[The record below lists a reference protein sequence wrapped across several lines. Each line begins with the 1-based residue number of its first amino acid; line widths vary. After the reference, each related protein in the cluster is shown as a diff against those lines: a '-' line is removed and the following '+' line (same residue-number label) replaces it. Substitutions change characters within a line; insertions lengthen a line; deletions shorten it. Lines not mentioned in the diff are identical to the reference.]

1 MELLDG
7 QYRIQG
13 IPVAEIAAQFGTPV
27 YVYNADKIVEQ
38 YNRLHSAFKGVE
50 VQLKYA
56 TKALNNISILKLI
69 RQQGAGLD
77 VVSIQEA
84 YLGLKAGFAP
94 SEIMF
99 TPNCVDFEEIQEA
112 ISLGININIDSI
124 SLLEQFGSHYGNTIP
139 CCIRVN
145 PHILA
150 GGNTKIQVGHI
161 DSKFGISIFQMPHVR
176 RVVKT
181 HKLKVTGLHMHSG
194 SDILDSQVFLTAAQV
209 LFDAA
214 SEGFPDLKFLD
225 LGSGF
230 KVAYRQGDVT
240 TNIEELGEKMSATF
254 QNFRKKYGRELKL
267 MFEPGKFLV
276 SESGVF
282 LTKANV
288 IKHTPS
294 AVFVGVNSGLNH
306 LVRPMMYDAYHEI
319 VNVSNPAGVKRIYN
333 VVGYICETDTFGRDR
348 SLNEVREGD
357 LIALKN
363 AGAYCMTMSSNYN
376 SRLRPAEVLVIN
388 EKAHL
393 IRKREE
399 MDDLLRH
406 QVDIFSEEEVAEIVS

>member
-13 IPVAEIAAQFGTPV
+13 IPVTEIAAQFGTPI

-38 YNRLHSAFKGVE
+38 YKRLHTAFKDVT

-69 RQQGAGLD
+69 KQQGAGLD

-84 YLGLKAGFAP
+84 YLGLKAGFTP
-94 SEIMF
+94 EEIMF
-99 TPNCVDFEEIQEA
+99 TPNCVDFAEIKEA
-112 ISLGININIDSI
+112 VDLGVNINIDSI
-124 SLLEQFGSHYGNTIP
+124 SLLEQFGSHYGNSVP

-161 DSKFGISIFQMPHVR
+161 DSKFGISIFQMAHVR

-181 HKLKVTGLHMHSG
+181 NHLKVTGLHMHSG
-194 SDILDSQVFLTAAQV
+194 SDILDSQVFLRAAQV

-214 SEGFPDLKFLD
+214 SEGFNDLEFLD

-230 KVAYRQGDVT
+230 KVAYREGDVT
-240 TNIEELGEKMSATF
+240 TNIEELGVEMSEAF
-254 QNFRKKYGRELKL
+254 KGFCKQYGRELTL

-276 SESGVF
+276 SESGIF
-282 LTKANV
+282 LTKTNV

-319 VNVSNPAGVKRIYN
+319 VNVSNPEGVKRVYN
-333 VVGYICETDTFGRDR
+333 IVGYICETDTFGWDR
-348 SLNEVREGD
+348 SINEVREGD

-376 SRLRPAEVLVIN
+376 SRFRPAEVLVMN
-388 EKAHL
+388 GKAHL
-393 IRKREE
+393 IRHREE
-399 MDDLLRH
+399 MEDLLRH
-406 QVDIFSEEEVAEIVS
+406 QIDVFSEEKVEMIAD